1 MLGGTAWWNDE
12 TSSAADWQRGLWQ
25 PSVVLRE
32 RRRRRDPTE
41 DVAELKVADAIDKLR
56 QLIEHQH
63 ESAEVS
69 QIRSQQRTFLKANQK
84 FPDFIDVGI
93 DVWERM
99 EDWHVKTR
107 QPLTIVRTNDGR
119 YGMTFLTTTLVLQPQ
134 QVGTYISWGY
144 DSGETSPES
153 ELRETASASA
163 TRDRVAL
170 LRWRRGRGDDHDE

>member
-1 MLGGTAWWNDE
+1 M
-12 TSSAADWQRGLWQ
+12 
-25 PSVVLRE
+25 VE
-32 RRRRRDPTE
+32 RRDVIGGGLAAGLVAAFGGPAGAQARRDPTE

-56 QLIEHQH
+56 QSIEHQH

-99 EDWHVKTR
+99 EDWHVKTG
-107 QPLTIVRTNDGR
+107 QPLTIARTNDGR
-119 YGMTFLTTTLVLQPQ
+119 YGMTFLTTTLILQPQ

-144 DSGETSPES
+144 D
-153 ELRETASASA
+153 
-163 TRDRVAL
+163 TR
-170 LRWRRGRGDDHDE
+170 

>member
-1 MLGGTAWWNDE
+1 MVQRRDVIGGGLVAGLTAAFGGPAGE
-12 TSSAADWQRGLWQ
+12 QARH
-25 PSVVLRE
+25 
-32 RRRRRDPTE
+32 DPTE
-41 DVAELKVADAIDKLR
+41 DVAELKIADAIDRLR
-56 QLIEHQH
+56 QSIEHQH
-63 ESAEVS
+63 ESAEVA

-144 DSGETSPES
+144 DS
-153 ELRETASASA
+153 R
-163 TRDRVAL
+163 
-170 LRWRRGRGDDHDE
+170 

>member
-1 MLGGTAWWNDE
+1 M
-12 TSSAADWQRGLWQ
+12 
-25 PSVVLRE
+25 VE
-32 RRRRRDPTE
+32 RRDVIGGGLAAGLVAAFGGPAGEQARRDPTE

-56 QLIEHQH
+56 QSIERQH

-119 YGMTFLTTTLVLQPQ
+119 YAMTFLTTTLILQPQ

-144 DSGETSPES
+144 D
-153 ELRETASASA
+153 
-163 TRDRVAL
+163 TR
-170 LRWRRGRGDDHDE
+170 

>member
-1 MLGGTAWWNDE
+1 M
-12 TSSAADWQRGLWQ
+12 
-25 PSVVLRE
+25 VE
-32 RRRRRDPTE
+32 RRDVIGGGLAAGLVAAFGGPAGAQASRDPTG

-56 QLIEHQH
+56 QSIEHQH

-99 EDWHVKTR
+99 EDWHVKTL
-107 QPLTIVRTNDGR
+107 QPLAIVRTNDGR
-119 YGMTFLTTTLVLQPQ
+119 YGMTFLTTTLILQPQ

-144 DSGETSPES
+144 D
-153 ELRETASASA
+153 
-163 TRDRVAL
+163 TR
-170 LRWRRGRGDDHDE
+170 

>member
-1 MLGGTAWWNDE
+1 M
-12 TSSAADWQRGLWQ
+12 
-25 PSVVLRE
+25 VE
-32 RRRRRDPTE
+32 RRDVIGGGLAAGLVAAFSGPAGAQARRDPTE

-56 QLIEHQH
+56 QSIEHQH

-119 YGMTFLTTTLVLQPQ
+119 YEMTLLTTTLVLQPQ

-144 DSGETSPES
+144 DS
-153 ELRETASASA
+153 R
-163 TRDRVAL
+163 
-170 LRWRRGRGDDHDE
+170 